1 MITRNKCIHCD
12 VPTEIIHTE
21 YNVPIYF
28 TTVAINT
35 EYKYSNLSYG
45 HCNKC
50 NIIQLNDLIEL
61 NILYDI
67 GHNYQV
73 VGNTW
78 KQYFSQFTELLMP
91 YIKKKNIL
99 EIGCPSGKIVNNCD
113 HYNSWNIID
122 PNVKIF
128 DNKKINSISNF
139 FDEKSTFDFNIDVIV
154 HSHLFEH
161 IYYPIPFLNK
171 CYNILEE
178 NGYMIFGVPNMEYI
192 MKNKISLYCGVMFE
206 HNIFYSVANIIKM
219 LEQTKFKIIDVSFYK
234 NHSIFFKVQKTNS
247 FGHKYSLTNDV
258 FSTDNL
264 NLKEQFMENCMYY
277 DNCIKTWINYLDI
290 ETDNKVI
297 YIFGASYNT
306 SLLLHKI
313 SNRINIK
320 GILDNCVEK
329 QGQYFYGYNYKVLS
343 PKILENE
350 NAIVI
355 LKNGVYNEE
364 IKKSLLELNANTIFL
379 E

>member
-1 MITRNKCIHCD
+1 MILRNKCIICD

-21 YNVPIYF
+21 YNVPISF

-35 EYKYSNLSYG
+35 DYKYSTLSYG
-45 HCNKC
+45 YCNKC
-50 NIIQLNDLIEL
+50 NIIQLNELIEL
-61 NILYDI
+61 HILYDT

-73 VGNTW
+73 VGDTW

-99 EIGCPSGKIVNNCD
+99 EIGCPSGKIANNCD

-139 FDEKSTFDFNIDVIV
+139 FDDKSTFDFNVDVIV

-161 IYYPIPFLNK
+161 IYYPIPFLNN

-178 NGYMIFGVPNMEYI
+178 NGYMIFGIPNMEYI
-192 MKNKISLYCGVMFE
+192 MKNKISLFFGVMFE
-206 HNIFYSVANIIKM
+206 HNIFYSVSNIIKM
-219 LEQTKFKIIDVSFYK
+219 LEQTNFKIIDVSFYK

-247 FGHKYSLTNDV
+247 SGCKYTLTNNV

-264 NLKEQFMENCMYY
+264 NLKEQIMENSMYY
-277 DNCIKTWINYLDI
+277 DNCIKTWINYLDTK
-290 ETDNKVI
+290 TDNKVI

-320 GILDNCVEK
+320 CVLDNCLQK
-329 QGQYFYGYNYKVLS
+329 QGQYFYGYNYLISS
-343 PKILENE
+343 PTILKNE

-364 IKKSLLELNANTIFL
+364 IKKSLLDLNNNTIFL

>member
-1 MITRNKCIHCD
+1 MIIRNNCIKCNKQNE
-12 VPTEIIHTE
+12 TIHTE
-21 YNVPIYF
+21 YNVPISF
-28 TTVAINT
+28 TIMKNNKN
-35 EYKYSNLSYG
+35 YKYSNLSYG
-45 HCNKC
+45 YCNKC
-50 NIIQLNDLIEL
+50 NIIQLNELIEL
-61 NILYDI
+61 NVLYEN

-73 VGNTW
+73 VGDTW

-99 EIGCPSGKIVNNCD
+99 EIGCPSGKIANNCND
-113 HYNSWNIID
+113 YNLWNIID

-139 FDEKSTFDFNIDVIV
+139 FDEKSSFDFNIDVIV

-161 IYYPIPFLNK
+161 IYDPISFLNN
-171 CYNILEE
+171 CYNILVE

-192 MKNKISLYCGVMFE
+192 MKNNISLFFGVMFE
-206 HNIFYSVANIIKM
+206 HNIFYSVSNIIKM
-219 LEQTKFKIIDVSFYK
+219 LEQTNFKIIDVSFYN

-247 FGHKYSLTNDV
+247 SGCKYTLTNNV

-264 NLKEQFMENCMYY
+264 NLKEQFMENIMYY
-277 DNCIKTWINYLDI
+277 DNRIKTWINYID
-290 ETDNKVI
+290 TKNDNKVI

-313 SNRINIK
+313 SNLINIK

-329 QGQYFYGYNYKVLS
+329 QGQYFYGYNYKILS
-343 PKILENE
+343 PTILKKE

-364 IKKSLLELNANTIFL
+364 IKKSLLELNINTIFL

>member
-1 MITRNKCIHCD
+1 MILRNKCIKCNKHN
-12 VPTEIIHTE
+12 EIIHTQ
-21 YNVPIYF
+21 YDVPISF
-28 TTVAINT
+28 TSVEINT
-35 EYKYSNLSYG
+35 DYKYSNISYG
-45 HCNKC
+45 YCNKC
-50 NIIQLNDLIEL
+50 NIIQLNELIEL
-61 NILYDI
+61 DILYAT

-78 KQYFSQFTELLMP
+78 KQYFAQFTELLIP
-91 YIKKKNIL
+91 YIKNKNIL
-99 EIGCPSGKIVNNCD
+99 EIGCPSGKIATNC
-113 HYNSWNIID
+113 HYYNSWNIID

-139 FDEKSTFDFNIDVIV
+139 FDDKSSFDFNVDVIV

-178 NGYMIFGVPNMEYI
+178 NGYMIFGIPNMEYI
-192 MKNKISLYCGVMFE
+192 MKNKISLYFGVMFE
-206 HNIFYSVANIIKM
+206 HNIFYSVTNVKTM
-219 LEQTKFKIIDVSFYK
+219 LEECKFKILDISFYK

-247 FGHKYSLTNDV
+247 SGCEYTLTSNV
-258 FSTDNL
+258 FNTDYL
-264 NLKEQFMENCMYY
+264 NLKEQFMENIMYY
-277 DNCIKTWINYLDI
+277 DNCIKTWINYLDTK
-290 ETDNKVI
+290 TDNKVI

-329 QGQYFYGYNYKVLS
+329 QGQYFYGYNCHILS
-343 PKILENE
+343 PTILENE

-355 LKNGVYNEE
+355 LKNGVYVEE
-364 IKKSLLELNANTIFL
+364 IKKQILELNINTIFL